1 MILSRSDPNTITKKY
16 CNYRAKAL
24 PESDKHKL
32 GRNAAHFVW
41 IARCVGAHDEYLC
54 GNKAWLNLFVSS
66 FYILS
71 KPNYLDIAEM
81 EERSV
86 FMKNCLQLDEFMTE
100 LPDN

>member
-54 GNKAWLNLFVSS
+54 VNKAWLNMFVSS

-71 KPNYLDIAEM
+71 
-81 EERSV
+81 RSV
-86 FMKNCLQLDEFMTE
+86 TMKNCLQLDEFMTE